1 MTSHA
6 AFSGDDLWRCG
17 EAMRPRCMRPTLR
30 PRLRHR
36 NAHVMKLGPHS
47 PHVRVVGM
55 RIETVTMLDAKITRE
70 TTRLEEKLDRGF
82 AETQALIASLT
93 PRAIDASTR

>member
-1 MTSHA
+1 
-6 AFSGDDLWRCG
+6 
-17 EAMRPRCMRPTLR
+17 
-30 PRLRHR
+30 
-36 NAHVMKLGPHS
+36 
-47 PHVRVVGM
+47 M